1 VVLAGCG
8 ASSAAAR
15 PPVTPAASVP
25 STTPRVLAAA
35 YVATLDTGSARFR
48 PRDEGPVAGSTQ
60 TTRESG
66 LMSFT
71 SREQEETLT
80 GAGGAEEIRGIGSA
94 LYINANPGAI
104 ARGGGVGR
112 IVSSSGRVAGSS
124 LPFASELSTVATRYL
139 GTIDLASLTA
149 ARGMPGGL
157 VSAVRSLF
165 GTSGVAGLWLWI
177 DARGLMVREEFSAE
191 LHIPASTGKPRY
203 TVRFRDTID
212 YFDFGVPVHVVAPA
226 TSQAMPAPAPRPS
239 PS

>member
-1 VVLAGCG
+1 
-8 ASSAAAR
+8 
-15 PPVTPAASVP
+15 
-25 STTPRVLAAA
+25 
-35 YVATLDTGSARFR
+35 
-48 PRDEGPVAGSTQ
+48 
-60 TTRESG
+60 
-66 LMSFT
+66 
-71 SREQEETLT
+71 
-80 GAGGAEEIRGIGSA
+80 
-94 LYINANPGAI
+94 
-104 ARGGGVGR
+104 
-112 IVSSSGRVAGSS
+112 VAGSS

-203 TVRFRDTID
+203 TVRFRHTID